1 MLTPTTHTVITAT
14 VRMIDTNDYRVSHNG
29 TAVVVT
35 ATSHAAAVERVM
47 GRAMRLLQMRDHGL
61 IDFFAEI

>member
-1 MLTPTTHTVITAT
+1 
-14 VRMIDTNDYRVSHNG
+14 MIDTNDYRVSHNG

-47 GRAMRLLQMRDHGL
+47 GRAMRLLQLRDHGV
-61 IDFFAEI
+61 IDFFAEA